1 MTIYTEK
8 GFTSKSLKQIKDIDP
23 FEWLANY
30 PAEVIQRMQ
39 KVTPAEVEQV
49 TNKLKKHAELRNLN
63 LQYTDEDYVYLTQ
76 LEKKAK
82 PKQVYFTS
90 GYIEPNE
97 NGTVKRSN
105 NSLIRRDLILIDYDD
120 LTLSYDAFIQHVG
133 RVLKAYNFIIYP
145 TIKHTSK
152 HARARLVVQ
161 PDRPLLEYEYMCVLD
176 GLVEKLALPY
186 DRSSFTW
193 SQCQGVPVIT
203 PRNQEDA
210 LHVNR
215 GGKYHVPLN
224 IEPPKATQ
232 PTPHTD
238 ITTLSYEIAVQIM
251 HQYVET
257 DKENLYDYTHAVS
270 ALCVLAKAVQ
280 TNEIDYNTAIE
291 CAVILAMGNPEWEH
305 NNQLK
310 LNSEIVNDKLRTT
323 YTFKR
328 KFHDILFKPE
338 TMADL
343 KRRLREVGEEWRE
356 EHTEVNDKGEIK
368 EPPLMHA
375 LTCANIL
382 RKFAHFRLIGN
393 KADKSPLFVYN
404 LDTGVYEANETLIS
418 QLIKCVEYRYNPP
431 IWKHVKEHLRTDV
444 TLTSPLQDEAL
455 IPVNNGIYDLVSGQL
470 LAFSPKYAIT
480 SKIVT
485 NYNPDVQKPS
495 FDVDEWF
502 KSLACGDSEIQ
513 ELLWQVINEAIN
525 PNYTRKKIGF
535 LIGDGNNG
543 KGTFQKLLTC
553 LIGAQNVSTLKPMDF
568 RGTDGTK
575 FKLENLIGKV
585 RNIGDDIS
593 SAYVDEV
600 SNLMSIATGDPIPIE
615 IKNGPT
621 YDMALKLFCLFSGN
635 DMPKMRNKSQ
645 GLYRRLLL
653 VPFNAD
659 FNGEVENPLIK
670 EKYVADK
677 QVLEY
682 VLYKAINLR
691 FKKFIEPSAVKK
703 VISEYKKEN
712 DYVVAYV
719 DERYIEEGYH
729 KLKLVPVP
737 FIRQDLTDYLRANNI
752 KHPVKHKLPTEILT
766 ILQEATDEEYECK
779 PAKYNAGYISTLPW
793 DIQQHVESSKAIRSI
808 VKKE

>member
-8 GFTSKSLKQIKDIDP
+8 GFTSKRLEQIKDVDP

-49 TNKLKKHAELRNLN
+49 KNKLHGE
-63 LQYTDEDYVYLTQ
+63 YTDEDYVYLTQ

-82 PKQVYFTS
+82 PKQLYFTS
-90 GYIEPNE
+90 GHIEPNE

-120 LTLSYDAFIQHVG
+120 LTLTYSAFIQHVE
-133 RVLKAYNFIIYP
+133 RSLKDYNFIIYP

-152 HARARLVVQ
+152 HARARLVIQ
-161 PDRPLLEYEYMCVLD
+161 PDRPLLEYEYMRVLD
-176 GLVEKLALPY
+176 DLVEKLALPY
-186 DRSSFTW
+186 DRTSFTW
-193 SQCQGVPVIT
+193 SQCQGLPVIT

-215 GGKYHVPLN
+215 GVKYPVLLN
-224 IEPPKATQ
+224 IEPPKAKQ
-232 PTPHTD
+232 LNE
-238 ITTLSYEIAVQIM
+238 ITTLSHETAIQMM
-251 HQYVET
+251 HQYVEA

-280 TNEIDYNTAIE
+280 SNEIDYTTANE
-291 CAVILAMGNPEWEH
+291 CAVILAMGNPEWEY

-310 LNSEIVNDKLRTT
+310 LNAEIVNKHLRTT

-338 TMADL
+338 MMKDL
-343 KRRLREVGEEWRE
+343 KKRLKEVGAEWRE

-444 TLTSPLQDEAL
+444 TLTAPFQDETL
-455 IPVNNGIYDLVSGQL
+455 IPVNNGIYDLASGQL
-470 LAFSPKYAIT
+470 LAFSPEYAIT

-485 NYNPDVQKPS
+485 NYNPNVLKPS

-568 RGTDGTK
+568 RGTDGAK

-585 RNIGDDIS
+585 CNIGDDIS

-691 FKKFIEPSAVKK
+691 FKKFIEPTAVKEA
-703 VISEYKKEN
+703 VSEYKKGN
-712 DYVVAYV
+712 DYVIAYV

-729 KLKLVPVP
+729 RLKLVPIP

-752 KHPVKHKLPTEILT
+752 KHPVKHKLPGEITAALV
-766 ILQEATDEEYECK
+766 EATGDEYEYK
-779 PAKYNAGYISTLPW
+779 PVKYNTGYISTLPW
-793 DIQQHVESSKAIRSI
+793 DMQQHVESSKTIRSI